1 LLVSDPRVILLGE
14 DIAEP
19 YGGAFKVTR
28 GLSTEF
34 PQRVWTTP
42 VSEAAITGVAAG
54 LALEGFRPIVEIMFG
69 DFVTLAFDQILN
81 HASKYQAMYAGQ
93 VSCPL
98 VVRLPSG
105 GGRGYG
111 PTHSQS
117 LEKHFFGI
125 PHLRVL
131 AASIYHDPRA
141 LWDFVVSQQLPALHV
156 EHKLLYPL
164 DVFEP
169 EVGDDELHIESLS
182 HSSEYPATVGIRAV
196 DEEDCAVT
204 VVAYGYQ
211 ATIAARI
218 VSKMAIESETF
229 IHLLVP
235 SQIAPI
241 DLGPI
246 LASVS
251 RTGRLITVEEGTSG
265 WSWGTQIATDVN
277 LALFG
282 DLRAPVKVLSSTAN
296 IIPSARNQESGM
308 LISSAEIEDAI
319 LDSLR

>member
-1 LLVSDPRVILLGE
+1 MLATDPRVVLLGE
-14 DIAEP
+14 DIADP

-42 VSEAAITGVAAG
+42 VSEAAITGLAAG
-54 LALEGFRPIVEIMFG
+54 LALEGFRPIVEMMFG
-69 DFVTLAFDQILN
+69 DFVTLSFDQVLN
-81 HASKYQAMYAGQ
+81 HATKYEAMYAGQ

-98 VVRLPSG
+98 VIRVPSG

-117 LEKHFFGI
+117 LEKHFLGI

-131 AASIYHDPRA
+131 AASRYHDPLA
-141 LWDFVVSQQLPALHV
+141 LWNFLLAQQLPALHV
-156 EHKLLYPL
+156 EHKLLYPMEM
-164 DVFEP
+164 FEP
-169 EVGDDELHIESLS
+169 ETDDSGLIVESLS
-182 HSSEYPATVGIRAV
+182 HSPEYPATVSIRAV
-196 DEEDCAVT
+196 DQEDCAIT
-204 VVAYGYQ
+204 IVAYGYQ
-211 ATIAARI
+211 ATVVARL
-218 VSKMAIESETF
+218 VSEMAVESETF

-241 DLGPI
+241 DMTHI

-265 WSWGTQIATDVN
+265 WSWGTQIAAEVN
-277 LALFG
+277 TSVFG
-282 DLRAPVKVLSSTAN
+282 ILRAPVKVLTSAAN
-296 IIPSARNQESGM
+296 IIPSARDQESET
-308 LISSAEIEDAI
+308 LISSAAIADAI
-319 LDSLR
+319 LECLR